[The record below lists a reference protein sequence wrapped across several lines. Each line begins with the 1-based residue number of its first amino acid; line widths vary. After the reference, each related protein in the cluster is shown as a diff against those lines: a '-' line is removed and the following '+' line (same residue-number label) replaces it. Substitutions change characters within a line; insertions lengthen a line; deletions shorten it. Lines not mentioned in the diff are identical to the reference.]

1 VRAVIGAL
9 LVVLGCAGA
18 AAGDSEDACA
28 VAQHLVH
35 ADASLTHVTAA
46 IKARM
51 LTIAVAG
58 TTSSTLPGANG
69 AQLAY
74 PAKLEAALR
83 AKLPDVTVKVISL
96 VKPRQTAQEMAQ
108 GFPKVLRDEKPS
120 LVIWQ
125 TGTADALQGVA
136 AEEFQTTLEQG
147 VDKLHDAG
155 ADVLFMNMQFSPR
168 TDAVLSTEPYSEA
181 LRWVGLERA
190 VNLFDRQAV
199 MRQWSELGTFDL
211 LAATKSLDTAAQVH
225 GCIARLLANLI
236 IEAANTDLAAPKEEK
251 KDDKKQ

>member
-1 VRAVIGAL
+1 VRAIVGAL
-9 LVVLGCAGA
+9 LVVFCCVGA

-35 ADASLTHVTAA
+35 AEASLTHVADA
-46 IKARM
+46 IKARI
-51 LTIAVAG
+51 LTIVVAG

-69 AQLAY
+69 QQLAY
-74 PAKLEAALR
+74 PAQLEAALR
-83 AKLPDVTVKVISL
+83 KRLPDVAVKVISL
-96 VKPRQTAQEMAQ
+96 VKARQTAQDMAQ
-108 GFPKVLRDEKPS
+108 AFPKLLRDEKPA
-120 LVIWQ
+120 LIIWQ
-125 TGTADALQGVA
+125 TGTADALKGVA
-136 AEEFQTTLEQG
+136 AEEFQTTLEQT
-147 VDKLHDAG
+147 VDKLHAGG
-155 ADVLFMNMQFSPR
+155 ADVVFMNMQFSPR

-225 GCIARLLANLI
+225 GCIARLLASLI
-236 IEAANTDLAAPKEEK
+236 IEAATTDLAAPKEDAKE
-251 KDDKKQ
+251 DKKQ